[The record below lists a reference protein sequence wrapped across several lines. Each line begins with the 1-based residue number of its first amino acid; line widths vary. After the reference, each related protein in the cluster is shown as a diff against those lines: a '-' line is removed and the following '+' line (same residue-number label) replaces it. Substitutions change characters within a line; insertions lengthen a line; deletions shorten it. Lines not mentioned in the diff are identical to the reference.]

1 MGQDFYTP
9 QENNH
14 RKFVLG
20 AVLGFIIGSI
30 PGIALGSWAVGLSF
44 AVIGLL
50 IGMAMGTLS
59 EIDHW
64 EPPSQPR

>member
-1 MGQDFYTP
+1 MGQDYFTP

-14 RKFVLG
+14 RKLILG
-20 AVLGFIIGSI
+20 AILGAIIGSI
-30 PGIALGSWAVGLSF
+30 PGIALGSWTVGLIF
-44 AVIGLL
+44 AVVGML

-64 EPPSQPR
+64 EPPTTS